1 MRVELG
7 STQMS
12 DPYRSESAVCRRWLI
27 TALLALLSIASRS
40 GPAIDVEVGDA
51 WIRWLPANLP
61 GAGYMTVTNT
71 GPTAVALIG
80 ASSADYGEVSF
91 HETRN
96 DRGMTEMA
104 PIASIPLKP
113 RSSVRFESGGYHL
126 MLMQPKRPLHPG
138 DKVTVTFRLSDGRTM
153 TVPFLVR
160 AGNESGAAPLPRK

>member
-1 MRVELG
+1 VQVM
-7 STQMS
+7 
-12 DPYRSESAVCRRWLI
+12 RSESAVGRRWLFI
-27 TALLALLSIASRS
+27 AVLALSSITSLSSPS
-40 GPAIDVEVGDA
+40 IDVQIGNA

-71 GPTAVALIG
+71 GAAAVALIG
-80 ASSADYGEVSF
+80 AGSSDYGEVSF

-96 DRGMTEMA
+96 EGGMNEMA

-113 RSSVRFESGGYHL
+113 HSSVRFESGGYHL

-138 DKVTVTFRLSDGRTM
+138 DKVMVTFRLSDGRTI

-160 AGNESGAAPLPRK
+160 AGNEIGAGPLPQK